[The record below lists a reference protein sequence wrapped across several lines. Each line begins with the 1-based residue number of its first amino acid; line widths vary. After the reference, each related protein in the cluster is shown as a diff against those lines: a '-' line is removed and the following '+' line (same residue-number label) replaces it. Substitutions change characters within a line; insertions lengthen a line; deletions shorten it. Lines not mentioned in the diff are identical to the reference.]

1 MIYNAHPKQSEFH
14 LLPHRYRG
22 AFSGK
27 RGGKTECGAVECI
40 IHAEGKIGWK
50 ENPIDPPI
58 GVIIAPTTDMLRRLA
73 LKKFLAYAEP
83 FDFSHH
89 ETFQEITWHNGHI
102 IYGLSGD
109 RPRRLEGVK
118 ANWIWMDE
126 VFQMSE
132 DLFLEAK
139 ARVSDTQG
147 KIWVTGSLGTQ
158 YTNPKSH
165 WVYKHFFEH
174 KNSETAAVTWS
185 TAENPYFPQEEV
197 QRLKESLDPR
207 TYRQLFEIDWN
218 VPGSALVYPDF
229 DDANV
234 IRGYS
239 YNPGLE
245 TIIAI
250 DWGWAHPMVALFFQY
265 DRRTETV
272 FLFDEIVGSGLT
284 LQTLWDRIM
293 AKQRV
298 YVPTVGR
305 FKVDHWYCDIAGNQE
320 REQSGQSNIAWFKQ
334 APRNVHLKYRRTAVQ
349 YGLPIVRSYIKN
361 GMGQRRF
368 FIDETRCPKTL
379 DGIRNYSYPE
389 KNGVI
394 QNENPIKRDDDC
406 ADALRY
412 FFVNHLDYNLPKDTM
427 QNFNRWGSSL

>member
-1 MIYNAHPKQSEFH
+1 MIFRPFDQQKQFLRSQK
-14 LLPHRYRG
+14 RKRG
-22 AFSGK
+22 AFAGK
-27 RGGKTECGAVECI
+27 RGGKTEVGAVEGI
-40 IHAEGKIGWK
+40 IHTERKIGYVPS
-50 ENPIDPPI
+50 EIDPYI
-58 GVIIAPTTDMLRRLA
+58 GVIIAPTNDMLRRLS
-73 LKKFLAYAEP
+73 LMKFLAYAKP
-83 FDFSHH
+83 FKFGMNKSNH
-89 ETFQEITWHNGHI
+89 EIKWHNGSI
-102 IYGLSGD
+102 VYGLSAD
-109 RPRRLEGVK
+109 KPQRLEGIK
-118 ANWIWMDE
+118 ANWIWLDE

-132 DLFLEAK
+132 QIYTEAQ
-139 ARVSDTQG
+139 ARVADTKG

-165 WVYKHFFEH
+165 WVYKNFFE
-174 KNSETAAVTWS
+174 KPDAETFSITWS
-185 TAENPYFPQEEV
+185 TSENPYFPQEEV
-197 QRLKESLDPR
+197 QRLKDSLDPR